1 MQQTSDAIPT
11 RRGMPRAA
19 HQSEKATGRV
29 KVGNVGATILFAI
42 PVHPVM
48 VLGSI
53 PLLCDEVGT
62 GPV

>member
-1 MQQTSDAIPT
+1 
-11 RRGMPRAA
+11 MPRAA